1 MVIVGLKEVR
11 WSLTLDPYKSGAVFP
26 RDLPGGANA
35 ELANLAEAER
45 FRRTR
50 RGALC

>member
-1 MVIVGLKEVR
+1 MVIVDLKEGR
-11 WSLTLDPYKSGAVFP
+11 WSLTFDPSVSGAVFP
-26 RDLPGGANA
+26 RDLPGGSNAN
-35 ELANLAEAER
+35 LANLAEAER